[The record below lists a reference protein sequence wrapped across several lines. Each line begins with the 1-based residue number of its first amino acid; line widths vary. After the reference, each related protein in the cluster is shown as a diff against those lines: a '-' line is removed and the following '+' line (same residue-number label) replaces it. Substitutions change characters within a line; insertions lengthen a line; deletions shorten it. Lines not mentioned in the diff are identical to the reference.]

1 MENRNNATPPQQSR
15 WKFFVL
21 FTLCLLL
28 MPAISRSVDSSLLQ
42 PYIERHA
49 NGWIDWQNGLIY
61 GVGRA
66 YLDQNRT
73 WPRTQGAAG
82 VIASGNI
89 LKLAAGVHLDD
100 KNTLETLG
108 RGKVVVKLKA
118 FMRDRQ
124 YESKNVEDVARPYCE
139 VVRVASIKGID
150 GLTAK
155 LLNYLQNNTQEW
167 RDFPIPK
174 RQEQLTD
181 ESQPWLVLDARGLE
195 GADQAKPALFPK
207 ITSDSGEVIHNVK
220 NADEAAVVNRGM
232 MQYVVSGASKQNL
245 RSEKNSLEHI
255 LATAGYYL
263 APSEALAADGKR
275 QKRGQFIVKDVQ
287 ATQGLAKTNLVISEK
302 DAQQLKAEDK
312 SSQILKNCRVIV
324 VVSSPIGGIEG
335 NRTQYLASASGF

>member
-1 MENRNNATPPQQSR
+1 MENGINAIPQPQRR
-15 WKFFVL
+15 WKFFVF
-21 FTLCLLL
+21 FTLCLLVL
-28 MPAISRSVDSSLLQ
+28 PTISRSVDSSLLE
-42 PYIERHA
+42 PYIEKHA
-49 NGWIDWQNGLIY
+49 NGWIDWQNGLVY
-61 GVGRA
+61 GVGRG

-73 WPRTQGAAG
+73 WPRAQGAAS
-82 VIASGNI
+82 VVASGNI
-89 LKLAAGVHLDD
+89 LKLAAGLHLDD

-108 RGKVVVKLKA
+108 RGKVVVQLKA

-124 YESKNVEDVARPYCE
+124 HENKTVEDVARPYCE

-155 LLNYLQNNTQEW
+155 LLSYLQTSTPEW

-174 RQEQLTD
+174 RQPQLTD
-181 ESQPWLVLDARGLE
+181 ESQPWLVLDARELE

-207 ITSDSGEVIHNVK
+207 ITSESGEVIHNVK
-220 NADEAAVVNRGM
+220 NADEAALINRGM
-232 MQYVVSGASKQNL
+232 MQYVVSSASKQNL

-255 LATAGYYL
+255 LAAAGYYL
-263 APSEALAADGKR
+263 SPIEAQAADGKR

-287 ATQGLAKTNLVISEK
+287 ATQGLAKTNLVISDK
-302 DAQQLKAEDK
+302 DAQQLKAEDH

-335 NRTQYLASASGF
+335 KRQQYLASASGI